1 MPVFEV
7 IEARRHHC
15 GQMARHLR
23 SEQAEATAR
32 LGVHAH
38 RQLVQVF
45 DNSSWRRAWLI
56 DGRLAGLGGV
66 EGPILSSTGVIWLAF
81 TEQACRYPVAM
92 VKESRRQLQEIMSL
106 KRQIVTTLFE
116 NDSASRRFAVK
127 LGFETFG
134 DPIEKNGQRLIPIF
148 LGDAPNDYRR

>member
-7 IEARRHHC
+7 IEAKRRHC
-15 GQMARHLR
+15 GAMARRLR

-32 LGVHAH
+32 LGVHTH

-45 DNSSWRRAWLI
+45 ENSSWRRAWLI

-66 EGPILSSTGVIWLAF
+66 EGPILSATGIIWLAF
-81 TEQACRYPVAM
+81 TADACRYPVAM
-92 VKESRRQLQEIMSL
+92 VKESRRQLQEIMQM
-106 KRQIVTTLFE
+106 KRQIVTTLFAG
-116 NDSASRRFAVK
+116 DSASHRFAIH
-127 LGFETFG
+127 LNFETFG

-148 LGDAPNDYRR
+148 LGEMPQ

>member
-1 MPVFEV
+1 MTTFEV
-7 IEARRHHC
+7 IEAKRRHC

-32 LGVHAH
+32 LGVHTH

-81 TEQACRYPVAM
+81 TEEACRFPVAM
-92 VKESRRQLQEIMSL
+92 LKESRRQLQEIMKI
-106 KRQIVTTLFE
+106 KRQILTTLFE
-116 NDSASRRFAVK
+116 EDSASQRFAIH
-127 LGFETFG
+127 LNFETFG

-148 LGDAPNDYRR
+148 LGDAPQ